1 MNELLIHQLTLQ
13 HLAARLNLS
22 LRDCQVLVL
31 LYASSELT
39 TPTINALLGIR
50 KASMNRHVGPRLVTL
65 GLLEVR
71 PAQHARAGGEPTKRW
86 RVTDLVK
93 DTLADHMTAARR
105 AAIIDLGEAYER
117 EDDWVDV
124 EAETEVPSVTPSEAS
139 EATMDVVATQSTG
152 GAITRS

>member
-1 MNELLIHQLTLQ
+1 
-13 HLAARLNLS
+13 
-22 LRDCQVLVL
+22 
-31 LYASSELT
+31 
-39 TPTINALLGIR
+39 
-50 KASMNRHVGPRLVTL
+50 
-65 GLLEVR
+65 
-71 PAQHARAGGEPTKRW
+71 
-86 RVTDLVK
+86 
-93 DTLADHMTAARR
+93 MTAARR